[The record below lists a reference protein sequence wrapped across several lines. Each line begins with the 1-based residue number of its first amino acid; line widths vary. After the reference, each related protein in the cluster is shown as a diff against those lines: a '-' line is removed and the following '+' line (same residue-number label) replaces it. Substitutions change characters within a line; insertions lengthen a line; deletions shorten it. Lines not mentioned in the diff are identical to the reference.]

1 MGGPPRG
8 PPPRGPP
15 PRGPPPRGPPPRG
28 APPQRPVLEI
38 TESSTPSTSWT
49 LIDFPAGEDLLREDQ
64 AAKAAARLLEDL
76 RRAVLTQRLVKKSRS
91 FRDGSRSTQALR
103 LARPEAPH
111 RAARRREA
119 YLEDRLC
126 PCGKQ
131 PVFSSEPQTEI
142 LFPHRPPR
150 GAPPRGPPPGAPR
163 GAPPRGAP
171 PRGACAASNFY
182 GSDRREINS

>member
-49 LIDFPAGEDLLREDQ
+49 LIDFPAGEDLLREAQ
-64 AAKAAARLLEDL
+64 AAKAAVHLLEDL

-103 LARPEAPH
+103 LARPEALH
-111 RAARRREA
+111 RAARRPEA
-119 YLEDRLC
+119 CLEDRFY
-126 PCGKQ
+126 PCRYQ
-131 PVFSSEPQTEI
+131 PVNSVLSSEPQ
-142 LFPHRPPR
+142 LKFDFPT
-150 GAPPRGPPPGAPR
+150 GLPGAR
-163 GAPPRGAP
+163 RHEARHLALRAGR
-171 PRGACAASNFY
+171 
-182 GSDRREINS
+182 RREVRRREARARRRNST